1 MLRVYGICERCKL
14 LVELTL
20 SEGILEHEAS
30 VDVKLVLT
38 HKPKFGCGGRIKP
51 IVVNEVR
58 DESARTM
65 LPLELWQ
72 MLYEEGMSL
81 RELGKL
87 TNSSSTKIRGLL
99 AQSNYV
105 ETYGCRRRGRPRK
118 SDRMEVRN
126 EKQNIANTAS

>member
-20 SEGILEHEAS
+20 SDVILEHEAS

-51 IVVNEVR
+51 VVVNEVR
-58 DESARTM
+58 DESVRTV

-72 MLYEEGMSL
+72 MLYQDGMSL

-87 TNSSSTKIRGLL
+87 ANVSYEKIRRLL
-99 AQSNYV
+99 ANSDHI
-105 ETYGCRRRGRPRK
+105 ETFGYRRRGRPRK
-118 SDRMEVRN
+118 SNRMGVRN
-126 EKQNIANTAS
+126 EEQNTTNAAS

>member
-51 IVVNEVR
+51 VVVNEVR
-58 DESARTM
+58 DEAARTM

-81 RELGKL
+81 RELAKL
-87 TNSSSTKIRGLL
+87 ANVSHEKIRRLL
-99 AQSNYV
+99 AKSDHI
-105 ETYGCRRRGRPRK
+105 ETFGCRRRGRPRK

-126 EKQNIANTAS
+126 EKQNITNTAS